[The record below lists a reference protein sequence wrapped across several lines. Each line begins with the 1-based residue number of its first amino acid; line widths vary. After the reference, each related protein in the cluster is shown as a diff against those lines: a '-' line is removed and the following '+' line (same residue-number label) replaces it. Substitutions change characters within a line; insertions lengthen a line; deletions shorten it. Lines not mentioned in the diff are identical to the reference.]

1 MAFKDLFTNQAHTV
15 LGKNYKSSGFGKR
28 QKGKKQLRNLVK
40 DLCSSEHCRNFI
52 AWKLCRHF
60 ICDNPKPEMIKIVT
74 DAWINSKG
82 MLPDIH
88 KAVLMRLGNMAKMK
102 KNFYRLKLGLFKLQE

>member
-1 MAFKDLFTNQAHTV
+1 MVLEKD
-15 LGKNYKSSGFGKR
+15 KR
-28 QKGKKQLRNLVK
+28 KKQLRNLVK

-88 KAVLMRLGNMAKMK
+88 KAVLDATWKYGQNE
-102 KNFYRLKLGLFKLQE
+102 KNFYHLKLGLFKLQE